1 MIKYLLDTNICI
13 YVIKQKPISILKN
26 FNENANQMAISVIT
40 VAELLHGVEKPKY
53 QAKNLKIVEDFI
65 SRLEVIDYKID
76 DAKQY
81 GIIRTDLE
89 KRGQIIGVNDLH
101 IAANAINNGLIVVTN
116 NTKEFDK
123 VSGLR
128 VENWIK
134 NAN

>member
-40 VAELLHGVEKPKY
+40 VAELLHGVEKSKY

>member
-40 VAELLHGVEKPKY
+40 VAELLHDVEKSKY
-53 QAKNLKIVEDFI
+53 QVKNLKIVEDFI

>member
-1 MIKYLLDTNICI
+1 
-13 YVIKQKPISILKN
+13 
-26 FNENANQMAISVIT
+26 MAISVIT
-40 VAELLHGVEKPKY
+40 VAELLHDVEKSKY
-53 QAKNLKIVEDFI
+53 QVKNLKIVEDFI

>member
-40 VAELLHGVEKPKY
+40 VAELLHDVEKSKY